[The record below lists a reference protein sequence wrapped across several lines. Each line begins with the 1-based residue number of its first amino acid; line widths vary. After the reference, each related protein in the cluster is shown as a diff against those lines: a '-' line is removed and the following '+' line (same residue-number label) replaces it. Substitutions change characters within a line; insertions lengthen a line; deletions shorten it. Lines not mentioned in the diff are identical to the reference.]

1 MLNPKLA
8 LIALTM
14 GPLVG
19 WLVSII
25 NRQFRR
31 YSRRIQ
37 DSMGDVTRVAK
48 ESFEAP
54 RALKVYNAAG
64 APRRAVR
71 GGQRAQPALV
81 HAADPAPRGWRI
93 RSCSW

>member
-1 MLNPKLA
+1 MRASLTIVGSIAYLLWMNARLT
-8 LIALTM
+8 LIALTI
-14 GPLVG
+14 GPLMG

-25 NRQFRR
+25 NKRFRR

-54 RALKVYNAAG
+54 RLVKVYNAERACE
-64 APRRAVR
+64 PAVR
-71 GGQRAQPALV
+71 CGQ
-81 HAADPAPRGWRI
+81 
-93 RSCSW
+93 